1 MTRLVICSLLLLAN
15 ASWADGEMGASV
27 TADNVAPD
35 GAAEAAPAASVL
47 RVALKGEAPVR
58 GTWVTLGDV
67 ADLSGPADA
76 RIEELKSIQL
86 AHVPLAG
93 AERLMTREQVL
104 KRLHAMGVTERIVFD
119 ETVNASRVTA
129 VVKPLAGDALVRF
142 GHEFLAGKAARPGAT
157 VTIED
162 PETPRALSIPDVDVT
177 FRAEM
182 SGRRLAGLVPVS
194 VEAWFGD
201 RRLARVLL
209 SYRVHALA
217 TVATMTRALEPG
229 AVIAEGDLTTSER
242 ELAGVPADALT
253 DRVSLIGLRVI
264 RPLSAGAFV
273 RRDAVA
279 QALQVKRGSQVTLI
293 ARIGTVEA
301 RAAAQSKDDGANGDV
316 ITVVNLDSK
325 RLLKARVVDPGTV
338 EAVMP

>member
-1 MTRLVICSLLLLAN
+1 MTRLVICSLLLLAPM
-15 ASWADGEMGASV
+15 ARADGEMGASV
-27 TADNVAPD
+27 
-35 GAAEAAPAASVL
+35 AATEQAPAGEPEAPVSSTL
-47 RVALKGEAPVR
+47 HVALKAEAPVR

-67 ADLSGPADA
+67 AELTGPEAA
-76 RIEELKSIQL
+76 RIEELKAIQL

-104 KRLHAMGVTERIVFD
+104 RRLHAMGVTERVMFD
-119 ETVNASRVTA
+119 EAVNVARVTA

-142 GHEFLAGKAARPGAT
+142 GHEFLAGKASRPGAS

-162 PETPRALSIPDVDVT
+162 PETPRAMTIPDVDVT
-177 FRAEM
+177 LRAEM
-182 SGRRLAGLVPVS
+182 SGRKLAGLVPVS
-194 VEAWFGD
+194 VEAWSGD

-217 TVATMTRALEPG
+217 AVSTVTRALEPG
-229 AVIAEGDLTTSER
+229 AVIAEGDLETSER
-242 ELAGVPADALT
+242 ELTGVPADALT
-253 DRVSLIGLRVI
+253 DRVTLIGLRVT
-264 RPLSAGAFV
+264 RPLSAGSFV
-273 RRDAVA
+273 RREAVA
-279 QALQVKRGSQVTLI
+279 QPLQVKRGSQVTLI